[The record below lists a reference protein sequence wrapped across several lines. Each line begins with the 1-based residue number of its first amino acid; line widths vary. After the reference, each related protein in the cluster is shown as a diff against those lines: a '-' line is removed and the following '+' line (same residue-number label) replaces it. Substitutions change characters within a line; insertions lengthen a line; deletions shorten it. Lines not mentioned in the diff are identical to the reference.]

1 MFKVGDIVRCTTNR
15 YGITTYKR
23 PCEVVEILSDEKIEV
38 RCLGGDSSIY
48 GVDNDLFE
56 LVPLDEILTKGMYVK
71 DNEGETY
78 KFIGY
83 SSNGVHV
90 LHPAF
95 WKDFIFYDDIRYI
108 KKFVV

>member
-23 PCEVVEILSDEKIEV
+23 PCEVVEILSDGKINV
-38 RCLGGDSSIY
+38 RCLGRDGSTYD
-48 GVDNDLFE
+48 VDADIFE
-56 LVPLDEILTKGMYVK
+56 LVTPDEILTKGMYVK
-71 DNEGETY
+71 DDEGELF

-83 SSNGVHV
+83 RSNGIAVS
-90 LHPAF
+90 HPVF

-108 KKFVV
+108 KKFTV

>member
-23 PCEVVEILSDEKIEV
+23 PCEVVEILPDEKIDV
-38 RCLGGDSSIY
+38 RCLGGDGSTY
-48 GVDNDLFE
+48 DVDVELFE
-56 LVPLDEILTKGMYVK
+56 LVSPDEILTKGMYVK
-71 DNEGETY
+71 DDEGELF

-83 SSNGVHV
+83 RSNGIHV
-90 LHPAF
+90 SHPAF
-95 WKDFIFYDDIRYI
+95 SKDFIFYDNIRYI

>member
-1 MFKVGDIVRCTTNR
+1 MFKVGDIVRCKTNR

-23 PCEVVEILSDEKIEV
+23 PCEVVEILSDEKINV
-38 RCLGGDSSIY
+38 RCLGRDGSTYDVYADI
-48 GVDNDLFE
+48 FE
-56 LVPLDEILTKGMYVK
+56 LVPPDEVLTKGMYVK
-71 DNEGETY
+71 DDEGETY

-90 LHPAF
+90 SHPVF
-95 WKDFIFYDDIRYI
+95 WKDFISYNNIRYI

>member
-1 MFKVGDIVRCTTNR
+1 MFKIGDIVRCTTNK

-23 PCEVVEILSDEKIEV
+23 PCEVVEILSDEKIDV

-48 GVDNDLFE
+48 GVYAKIFE
-56 LVPLDEILTKGMYVK
+56 LVPHDEILTKGMYVK
-71 DNEGETY
+71 DDEGELF

-83 SSNGVHV
+83 RSNGIHV
-90 LHPAF
+90 SHPAF

-108 KKFVV
+108 KKFTV